1 MKIFIFAALL
11 VLSQQG
17 ITQET
22 ITVRKYDKVYTF
34 VEVMP
39 QFPNVD
45 SLLYNYLA
53 RRIVYPDSA
62 KQNQIQGKVFTSF
75 IVEIDGSIS
84 NLKTE
89 RSPHPLL
96 SAEAIRVIMLMP
108 NWIPGEQNG
117 KAVRV
122 RYVLPIYFKLS

>member
-1 MKIFIFAALL
+1 MKKIILLLL
-11 VLSQQG
+11 VLSSQRLTAQDA
-17 ITQET
+17 
-22 ITVRKYDKVYTF
+22 ITVRKNNEIFSVVDQ
-34 VEVMP
+34 MP
-39 QFPNVD
+39 QFPDGD

-53 RRIVYPDSA
+53 KRIVYPDSA

-75 IVEIDGSIS
+75 IVEIDGSLS

-96 SAEAIRVIMLMP
+96 SSEAIRVIMLMP
-108 NWIPGEQNG
+108 NWIPGKQNG

-122 RYVLPIYFKLS
+122 KYVLTIYFKLS